1 MITPQG
7 SHAHDAPVHDEGGFF
22 QRLARRTESSLLCVG
37 IDPPLETV
45 PSAELFSFGRRIVDL
60 THEAACLYKP
70 NIAFYEA
77 RGIGG
82 LQKLAELITY
92 IHDAG
97 FPVLLDAKRGDIS
110 STAAA
115 YAQAAFAQWGAEA
128 LTVNPLLGGDGV
140 EPFTAYTDRGVFVL
154 CHTSNPGAKEL
165 QELDVGGAPLYE
177 RIARLAGGWNTR
189 GNVGLVVGATFPE
202 VLKRVR
208 AIVPEMWFLLPG
220 IGAQGGDLEASLAAA
235 LSASGS
241 GVIVNVSRAIS
252 DAPDPREAALTYR
265 DRMNSA
271 REKHM
276 RRGGKE
282 TPRQPGASRSLA
294 DQIALGLHD
303 LGAVRFGEFTLKSG
317 LLSPLYIDLRLLVSG
332 PKLMAL
338 AAQALARLLEDIP
351 YDRIAAIPYGGLPIG
366 QAVAMAC
373 GRPLIYPRKEVKEHG
388 TKNLIEG
395 TYTAGET
402 VVVLD
407 DLITTGGSKLEA
419 MAPLTDAGLKV
430 KDVVVLVDREQ
441 GGRQELASHGLALHA
456 VLTLSELLDVLVRA
470 GRISE
475 TVRRDVRARLG
486 IS

>member
-7 SHAHDAPVHDEGGFF
+7 SSAHNEPAHDEGGFF
-22 QRLARRTESSLLCVG
+22 QRLARRAASSLLCVG
-37 IDPPLETV
+37 IDPSLEAV
-45 PSAELFSFGRRIVDL
+45 PARELLAFGRRIVDL

-77 RGIGG
+77 RGIEG
-82 LQKLAELITY
+82 LHMLRELIAY
-92 IHDAG
+92 IHEAG

-115 YAQAAFAQWGAEA
+115 YAHAAFAQWDADA
-128 LTVNPLLGGDGV
+128 LTINPLLGGDGV
-140 EPFTAYTDRGVFVL
+140 EPFTAYADRGVFVL

-165 QELDVGGAPLYE
+165 QELDVGGTPFYE
-177 RIARLAGGWNTR
+177 RIARLAGGWNAR

-202 VLKRVR
+202 VLRRVR
-208 AIVPEMWFLLPG
+208 QIVPEMWMLLPG
-220 IGAQGGDLEASLAAA
+220 IGAQGGDLDASLDAA
-235 LSASGS
+235 LSVSGS

-252 DAPDPREAALTYR
+252 EAADPRAAAREYR

-271 REKHM
+271 REKHAKSA
-276 RRGGKE
+276 GK
-282 TPRQPGASRSLA
+282 ASPQAGSARSLA
-294 DQIALGLHD
+294 DQIARGLHD

-317 LLSPLYIDLRLLVSG
+317 LHSPLYIDLRLLVSD

-338 AAQALARLLEDIP
+338 VARALARLLDDLP

-366 QAVAMAC
+366 QAVAMTC
-373 GRPLIYPRKEVKEHG
+373 GKPLIYPRKEVKDHG

-395 TYTAGET
+395 TYAAGES

-407 DLITTGGSKLEA
+407 DLVTTGGSKLDA

-441 GGRQELASHGLALHA
+441 GGRQELAAQGLTLHA
-456 VLTLSELLDVLVRA
+456 VLTLSELLDSLARA

-475 TVRRDVRARLG
+475 TVRSDVRARLG
-486 IS
+486 IG

>member
-1 MITPQG
+1 MTTPQG
-7 SHAHDAPVHDEGGFF
+7 SHANHAPAYQEGEFF

-45 PSAELFSFGRRIVDL
+45 PAEELFAFGRRIVDL
-60 THEAACLYKP
+60 TREAACLYKP

-77 RGIGG
+77 RGIKG
-82 LQKLAELITY
+82 LEKLAELITY

-128 LTVNPLLGGDGV
+128 LTVNPLLGRDGV
-140 EPFTAYTDRGVFVL
+140 EPFTAYADRGVFIL

-165 QELDVGGAPLYE
+165 QELDVDGAPFYE
-177 RIARLAGGWNTR
+177 RVARLAGGWNTR

-202 VLKRVR
+202 VLRRVR
-208 AIVPEMWFLLPG
+208 LIVPDMWFLLPG
-220 IGAQGGDLEASLAAA
+220 IGAQGGDLEASLGAA
-235 LSASGS
+235 LNAAGS

-252 DAPDPREAALTYR
+252 DAADPREAARGYR

-271 REKHM
+271 REKHA
-276 RRGGKE
+276 RHPGIA
-282 TPRQPGASRSLA
+282 TRQAGASRSVA

-317 LLSPLYIDLRLLVSG
+317 LPSPLYIDLRLLVSD
-332 PKLMAL
+332 PKLMAVV
-338 AAQALARLLEDIP
+338 ARAMARLMEDLP

-373 GRPLIYPRKEVKEHG
+373 GRPLIYPRKEAKAHG

-395 TYTAGET
+395 TCAAGET

-407 DLITTGGSKLEA
+407 DLITTGGSKLDA

-430 KDVVVLVDREQ
+430 RDVVVLVDREQ
-441 GGRQELASHGLALHA
+441 GGRQELAAHGLALHA
-456 VLTLSELLDVLVRA
+456 VLTLSELLDSLVRA

-475 TVRRDVRARLG
+475 TVRSDVRAGLG
-486 IS
+486 IG

>member
-1 MITPQG
+1 MASQEQHIARSAP
-7 SHAHDAPVHDEGGFF
+7 AHNEGGFF
-22 QRLARRTESSLLCVG
+22 ERLAKRTESSLLCVG

-45 PSAELFSFGRRIVDL
+45 PTEELFAFGRRIVDT

-77 RGIGG
+77 RGIEG
-82 LQKLAELITY
+82 LNTLRELIDY
-92 IHDAG
+92 IHNAG
-97 FPVLLDAKRGDIS
+97 IPVLLDAKRGDIS

-115 YAQAAFAQWGAEA
+115 YARAAFAQWGADA

-140 EPFTAYTDRGVFVL
+140 EPFTAHTDRGVFIL
-154 CHTSNPGAKEL
+154 CHTSNSGAKEL
-165 QELDVGGAPLYE
+165 QELDVGGMPLYE

-208 AIVPEMWFLLPG
+208 MIVPEMWLLLPG
-220 IGAQGGDLEASLAAA
+220 IGAQGGDLDASLAAA

-241 GVIVNVSRAIS
+241 GVLVNVSRGIS
-252 DAPDPREAALTYR
+252 DAADPRTTALAYR

-271 REKHM
+271 REKHA
-276 RRGGKE
+276 RRAGKKA
-282 TPRQPGASRSLA
+282 PPADASHALA
-294 DQIALGLHD
+294 DQIALGLQE
-303 LGAVRFGEFTLKSG
+303 LGAIRFGEFTLKSG
-317 LLSPLYIDLRLLVSG
+317 LISPLYIDLRLLVSD

-338 AAQALARLLEDIP
+338 VARALARLLEDLQF
-351 YDRIAAIPYGGLPIG
+351 DRIAAIPYGGLPIG

-373 GRPLIYPRKEVKEHG
+373 GRPLIYPRKEAKDHG

-395 TYTAGET
+395 TCAAGET

-407 DLITTGGSKLEA
+407 DLITTGGSKLDA
-419 MAPLTDAGLKV
+419 MAPLSDAGLKV

-441 GGRQELASHGLALHA
+441 GGRQELAAHGLVLHA
-456 VLTLSELLDVLVRA
+456 VLTISELLDSLVRS

-475 TVRRDVRARLG
+475 TVRSDVRARLRIG
-486 IS
+486 

>member
-1 MITPQG
+1 
-7 SHAHDAPVHDEGGFF
+7 
-22 QRLARRTESSLLCVG
+22 VG
-37 IDPPLETV
+37 IDPPLEAVQTE
-45 PSAELFSFGRRIVDL
+45 ELFAFGRRIVDA

-77 RGIGG
+77 RGIKG
-82 LQKLAELITY
+82 LEKLRELIDY
-92 IHDAG
+92 IHGAG

-115 YAQAAFAQWGAEA
+115 YAQAAFAQWGADA

-140 EPFTAYTDRGVFVL
+140 EPFTAYRDRGVFVL

-165 QELDVGGAPLYE
+165 QELDVGGMPLYE
-177 RIARLAGGWNTR
+177 HIARLAGGWNTG

-202 VLKRVR
+202 VLRRVR
-208 AIVPEMWFLLPG
+208 MIVPDMWLLLPG
-220 IGAQGGDLEASLAAA
+220 IGAQGGDLDASLGAA
-235 LSASGS
+235 LSAAGS

-252 DAPDPREAALTYR
+252 DAADPRAAALGYR

-271 REKHM
+271 REKHA
-276 RRGGKE
+276 RRAGKDA
-282 TPRQPGASRSLA
+282 PPPAASRALA
-294 DQIALGLHD
+294 DQIALGLHA
-303 LGAVRFGEFTLKSG
+303 LGAIRFGEFTLKSG
-317 LLSPLYIDLRLLVSG
+317 LLSPLYIDLRLLVSD

-338 AAQALARLLEDIP
+338 VARALARLLEDLP
-351 YDRIAAIPYGGLPIG
+351 FDRIAAIPYGGLPIG

-373 GRPLIYPRKEVKEHG
+373 GRPLIYPRKEAKEHG

-395 TYTAGET
+395 AFAAGEA

-407 DLITTGGSKLEA
+407 DLITTGGSKLDA

-441 GGRQELASHGLALHA
+441 GGREELAAHGLALHA
-456 VLTLSELLDVLVRA
+456 VLTISELLDSLVR
-470 GRISE
+470 GSRISE

-486 IS
+486 IG

>member
-1 MITPQG
+1 MTTLQG
-7 SHAHDAPVHDEGGFF
+7 SHAHNSPVHDEGGFF

-45 PSAELFSFGRRIVDL
+45 PAEELFAFGRRIVDL

-77 RGIGG
+77 RGIQG
-82 LQKLAELITY
+82 LEKLAELITY
-92 IHDAG
+92 IHEAG

-115 YAQAAFAQWGAEA
+115 YAQAAFVQWGADA

-140 EPFTAYTDRGVFVL
+140 EPFAAYADRGVFVL

-189 GNVGLVVGATFPE
+189 DNVGLVVGATFPE

-208 AIVPEMWFLLPG
+208 MIVPEMWMLLPG
-220 IGAQGGDLEASLAAA
+220 VGAQGGDLDASVGAA
-235 LSASGS
+235 LSPSGS

-252 DAPDPREAALTYR
+252 EAADPRAVALEYR

-271 REKHM
+271 REKHA
-276 RRGGKE
+276 RRAGKE
-282 TPRQPGASRSLA
+282 TLQAGASRSLA

-317 LLSPLYIDLRLLVSG
+317 LLSPLYVDLRLLVSD

-338 AAQALARLLEDIP
+338 VARALARLLEDLP

-373 GRPLIYPRKEVKEHG
+373 GRPLIYPRKEVKDHG
-388 TKNLIEG
+388 TRNLIEG
-395 TYTAGET
+395 TYAAGES

-407 DLITTGGSKLEA
+407 DLITTGGSKLDA

-441 GGRQELASHGLALHA
+441 GGRQELAAHGLALHA
-456 VLTLSELLDVLVRA
+456 VLTISELLDSLVRA

-475 TVRRDVRARLG
+475 TVRSDVRARLG
-486 IS
+486 IG